1 MSELQSS
8 FSLSPP
14 PSYCLPG
21 LASVG
26 GAWVRASVGLQV
38 TRPTDPSYKNFF
50 KRTIVH
56 IKPFTVYNGQA
67 EIIIE
72 ILKEVEKKHEDKD
85 STEHIFSE
93 QIQLGHIILFIY
105 FQSISN

>member
-1 MSELQSS
+1 MSKCPLRKTKPAHGDR
-8 FSLSPP
+8 FH
-14 PSYCLPG
+14 SYE
-21 LASVG
+21 
-26 GAWVRASVGLQV
+26 
-38 TRPTDPSYKNFF
+38 NFF
-50 KRTIVH
+50 KRTLVH

-105 FQSISN
+105 F

>member
-1 MSELQSS
+1 MSKCPLRKTKPAHGDR
-8 FSLSPP
+8 FH
-14 PSYCLPG
+14 
-21 LASVG
+21 
-26 GAWVRASVGLQV
+26 
-38 TRPTDPSYKNFF
+38 SYKNFF

-93 QIQLGHIILFIY
+93 QIQLHFKHIKELGFMYLF
-105 FQSISN
+105 